1 MDEEHIAKCPLFGD
15 CLVEV
20 FEKLLLMRG
29 SCGPG
34 PELSTMFHRC
44 ALTYT
49 IYERGRTCK
58 VYTSD
63 NVHIFS

>member
-1 MDEEHIAKCPLFGD
+1 MDEEHIARLF
-15 CLVEV
+15 VEV

-29 SCGPG
+29 SCDPG

-49 IYERGRTCK
+49 IYERGRTCIH
-58 VYTSD
+58 